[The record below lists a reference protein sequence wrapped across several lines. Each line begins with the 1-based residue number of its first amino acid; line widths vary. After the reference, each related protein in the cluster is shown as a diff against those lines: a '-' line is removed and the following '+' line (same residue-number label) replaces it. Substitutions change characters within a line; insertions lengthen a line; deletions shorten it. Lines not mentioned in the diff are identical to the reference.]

1 MVNRGRENGSV
12 LGIVR
17 DGIAP
22 NVRLATAA
30 HVSI

>member
-1 MVNRGRENGSV
+1 MVKHGSENGSV

-17 DGIAP
+17 GGIAP

>member
-1 MVNRGRENGSV
+1 MVKHGSENGSV
-12 LGIVR
+12 LGVVR